1 MNSPKILL
9 MPLGMGGE
17 VEERLHGALSV
28 AKKLGAHLRILYTS
42 VSPQSVIPSEL
53 AFMSQ
58 KAVEGLHDAFEQHV
72 GVEEQRLKA
81 LFHQACEALSIPVV
95 DEVTEEGPSAS
106 WLEERG
112 LRSGLV
118 AQFGK
123 VVDMTILARP
133 SSGRPTASF
142 EAAVLE
148 TGRPLLLIP
157 RTLEQFSLDMV
168 MVAWNCSAESSRSL
182 MLSLPLLQMAKQVI
196 IVSKGS
202 CAERNPGPQAICD
215 YLAAHQVTASAKVL
229 PRGKQVYKGE
239 TLLACA
245 REHNA
250 DLVVMGAYS
259 KKRFQESVFGGV
271 TQYMLAHADMP
282 LFLSH

>member
-1 MNSPKILL
+1 
-9 MPLGMGGE
+9 MPLGIGGE

-28 AKKLGAHLRILYTS
+28 AKRLDAHLRILYTS
-42 VSPQSVIPSEL
+42 VSPQSVIPSEI
-53 AFMSQ
+53 AFMS
-58 KAVEGLHDAFEQHV
+58 KKVVEGLHNAFEQHV
-72 GVEEQRLKA
+72 GVEEQRLKG
-81 LFHQACEALSIPVV
+81 LFVKACESFSIPVV
-95 DEVTEEGPSAS
+95 DNVIADGPSAS

-123 VVDMTILARP
+123 VVDMNILARP

-157 RTLEQFSLDMV
+157 RILKSFSLDRV
-168 MVAWNCSAESSRSL
+168 MVSWNCSAESSRSL
-182 MLSLPLLQMAKQVI
+182 MLSLPLLQMAGQVI
-196 IVSKGS
+196 VVSKGI

-215 YLAAHQVTASAKVL
+215 YLAAHQVKASAKVL

-245 REHNA
+245 REFNA

-259 KKRFQESVFGGV
+259 KKRVQESVFGGV